1 MALPLTHPGV
11 AGGTGGPVPRVHR
24 SLSHL
29 ACLGQRASWEDGPTG
44 RGQTIASHSQV
55 WTGLSVGRSGP
66 AQDLA
71 RLWLL
76 GAGVPLRQ
84 VQRQVTCG
92 DPAGVS
98 HAHGWEG
105 TESGFV
111 VSCACACVR
120 VHMRARVCLHVCVC
134 VCTRA

>member
-1 MALPLTHPGV
+1 MARFL
-11 AGGTGGPVPRVHR
+11 RVYR

-44 RGQTIASHSQV
+44 RGQTIPSHSQV
-55 WTGLSVGRSGP
+55 WTGLSVGP

-84 VQRQVTCG
+84 VQQQVTCG

-98 HAHGWEG
+98 HAHGREG

-111 VSCACACVR
+111 VSCACARVR
-120 VHMRARVCLHVCVC
+120 VHMRARVCVCTCVC
-134 VCTRA
+134 ACARARERC